1 MFRKALCLLWMIS
14 VLPALAGCTE
24 PSGSRSQAAAKPV
37 HVMSMNQCTDQLV
50 LALLPPERIASVTWL
65 SRDPDGSLM
74 FREAARVDINHG
86 MSEEVL
92 RQKPDLVIAGAFTTP
107 ATRGLLKRL
116 GFPMIEVDHAETYED
131 IRKIT
136 RQVAKAVGEPARG
149 EELIAKMDRQLA
161 DLARDPGPPL
171 RVAAWDGAGFNA
183 STGSLYDTV
192 LKTAGATNVANTLQ
206 KSSYGKPDIEILLLS
221 APSLL
226 VTGAGVGRR
235 PGLRENVELHPLIR
249 RYWDGDRTLTIR
261 QAYYVCGTPM
271 VTEAAMQ
278 LRNELRSAALHARS
292 PLPFA
297 GGKSL

>member
-107 ATRGLLKRL
+107 ATRGLLK
-116 GFPMIEVDHAETYED
+116 
-131 IRKIT
+131 
-136 RQVAKAVGEPARG
+136 
-149 EELIAKMDRQLA
+149 
-161 DLARDPGPPL
+161 
-171 RVAAWDGAGFNA
+171 
-183 STGSLYDTV
+183 
-192 LKTAGATNVANTLQ
+192 
-206 KSSYGKPDIEILLLS
+206 
-221 APSLL
+221 
-226 VTGAGVGRR
+226 
-235 PGLRENVELHPLIR
+235 
-249 RYWDGDRTLTIR
+249 
-261 QAYYVCGTPM
+261 
-271 VTEAAMQ
+271 
-278 LRNELRSAALHARS
+278 
-292 PLPFA
+292 
-297 GGKSL
+297 